1 LQRIFYAIPLQ
12 KIYFLNKK
20 VTAHAALIGTN
31 IFFAINFTAVKQLFI
46 GGFIL
51 PFGLN
56 LVRVAVTTILL
67 WFLFLLAPQ
76 KVSIKREDY
85 WRFVLCA
92 LTGITINQ
100 LLFVKG
106 LSLTYSIHASLLM
119 LCTPILITLLAGV
132 LLKEKVT
139 SNKLIGLLFG
149 VIGAI
154 ALITNRTNSGV
165 ASNVVLGDVLVILN
179 AISYTFYFI
188 LVKPLMKSYNPV
200 MILRTIFTIGFVTML
215 PFCYTEFIE
224 TNWQSFTLN
233 AWLLLIVVALGGTF
247 FAYLFNIYGIKILG
261 ASISGAYIYAQP
273 LLAASIAMIFLN
285 ESINATKIVAAI
297 LIFLGVYF
305 VNRKTKTDA

>member
-1 LQRIFYAIPLQ
+1 MQYLCKKTI
-12 KIYFLNKK
+12 FLNKR

-56 LVRVAVTTILL
+56 LVRVGVTTVLL
-67 WFLFLLAPQ
+67 WFLYLLAPQ
-76 KVSIKREDY
+76 KANINREDY

-100 LLFVKG
+100 LLFIKG

-132 LLKEKVT
+132 LLKEKIT
-139 SNKLIGLLFG
+139 SNKIIGLLFG
-149 VIGAI
+149 VVGATTLI
-154 ALITNRTNSGV
+154 ANRTNTGV

-200 MILRTIFTIGFVTML
+200 MILRTIFTIGFITML

-224 TNWQSFTLN
+224 TNWQSFTVN
-233 AWLLLIVVALGGTF
+233 AWLLLTVVALGGTF

-273 LLAASIAMIFLN
+273 LLAAGIAMVFLN
-285 ESINATKIVAAI
+285 ESINATKIVAAV

-305 VNRKTKTDA
+305 VNRKTKADA